1 MYRDRSEAG
10 RQLAVALDG
19 YRGQDCVVYALP
31 RGGVP
36 VAFEVAKALA
46 APLDVILVRKIAA
59 PFQPELALG
68 AVVDGPAPEIVLNDG
83 IARQLQPDPDFLHQA
98 SERELKEIHR
108 RRQIYLCGHPPI
120 SAKGRTAI
128 VIDDGLATGATARA
142 ALRALRRQEPRRVI
156 LAVPVG
162 PRDTV
167 ELIRGEVDDLV
178 CLSIPE
184 DFGAVGAYYRNFP
197 QVTDA
202 EVVALLGA
210 CREMVDRPGKT

>member
-1 MYRDRSEAG
+1 MYRDRAEAG
-10 RQLAVALDG
+10 RQLAAALDG

-36 VAFEVAKALA
+36 VAFEVAKALS

-68 AVVDGPAPEIVLNDG
+68 AVVDGPAPEIVLNDD
-83 IARQLQPDPDFLHQA
+83 IAQQLRPDPDFLQQA
-98 SERELKEIHR
+98 AERELKEIHR
-108 RRQIYLCGHPPI
+108 RRQVYLCGHPQI
-120 SAKGRTAI
+120 SAKGRIAI
-128 VIDDGLATGATARA
+128 VVDDGLATGATARA

-162 PRDTV
+162 PRDTI

-184 DFGAVGAYYRNFP
+184 DFGAVGAYYRSFP
-197 QVTDA
+197 QITDA

-210 CREMVDRPGKT
+210 CREIVDRPAPN